1 MLRKELKMNNIK
13 EYLFANTE
21 HYQGQVD
28 ERFVDLAKQFSR
40 MQDARA
46 EQGGAA
52 LVV

>member
-1 MLRKELKMNNIK
+1 MNNIK
-13 EYLFANTE
+13 EYLFANTA

-28 ERFVDLAKQFSR
+28 ERFIDLAKQFSR

-52 LVV
+52 LVVYFQGK